1 MRDHRNDVSVE
12 WFPVT
17 VGESIGLRRLVG
29 GTVGVAVSAEKNG
42 LRRRVRGQRH
52 SSTFAHDGEC

>member
-1 MRDHRNDVSVE
+1 MLDHRTDVSVE
-12 WFPVT
+12 RFPVT
-17 VGESIGLRRLVG
+17 VGESIGLRRPAG

-42 LRRRVRGQRH
+42 LRRRVRGKRH